1 LKEEGAG
8 VAECHFSAS
17 DSVQEGETWKC
28 FFAHRSEAMKR
39 HLFATAL
46 FVLAGAGAAFAADPA
61 GIWLTQNGASRIK
74 LADCGGAVCGTIV
87 WLKEPNDDNGK
98 PKTDKNNSD
107 ETKRGRPLIGVQ
119 IVLGMK
125 AAGADKWTGQV
136 YNAEDGK
143 TYSGNL
149 TFSGGNALQ
158 LQGCALGGLVC
169 KSQTW
174 TKVN

>member
-1 LKEEGAG
+1 MRIGHTLAAAALLAFTCAEGA
-8 VAECHFSAS
+8 
-17 DSVQEGETWKC
+17 
-28 FFAHRSEAMKR
+28 
-39 HLFATAL
+39 L
-46 FVLAGAGAAFAADPA
+46 AADPA
-61 GIWLTQNGASRIK
+61 GTWLTQTGGSRIRV
-74 LADCGGAVCGTIV
+74 ADCGGALCGTII
-87 WLKEPNDDNGK
+87 WLKEPNDPDTGK

-107 ETKRGRPLIGVQ
+107 EAKRSRPLLGVQ

-125 AAGADKWTGQV
+125 PSGADKWNGQV

-149 TFSGGNALQ
+149 TYSGGTSLQ

-169 KSQTW
+169 KAQTW

>member
-1 LKEEGAG
+1 MRRHFLAA
-8 VAECHFSAS
+8 VALI
-17 DSVQEGETWKC
+17 G
-28 FFAHRSEAMKR
+28 
-39 HLFATAL
+39 
-46 FVLAGAGAAFAADPA
+46 LAGAGPALAADPA
-61 GIWLTQNGASRIK
+61 GVWLTQGGNSRIRV
-74 LADCGGAVCGTIV
+74 ADCGGALCGTII
-87 WLKEPNDDNGK
+87 WLKEPNDPDTGK

-107 ETKRGRPLIGVQ
+107 AAKRSRPLIGVQ

-125 AAGADKWTGQV
+125 PAGADKWSGQV

-149 TFSGGNALQ
+149 TYSGGNALQ

-169 KSQTW
+169 KGQAW

>member
-1 LKEEGAG
+1 MKIARY
-8 VAECHFSAS
+8 
-17 DSVQEGETWKC
+17 
-28 FFAHRSEAMKR
+28 FALA
-39 HLFATAL
+39 A
-46 FVLAGAGAAFAADPA
+46 VLACAGSEGAFAAEPT
-61 GIWLTQNGASRIK
+61 GNWLTQTGTSRIRV
-74 LADCGGAVCGTIV
+74 ADCGGALCGTIV
-87 WLKEPNDDNGK
+87 WLKEPNDPDTGK

-107 ETKRGRPLIGVQ
+107 AAKRSRPLLGVQ

-125 AAGADKWTGQV
+125 PAGANKWAGQV

-149 TFSGGNALQ
+149 TWSGGDSLQ

>member
-1 LKEEGAG
+1 MKMARYFAVAALLALAGSEGA
-8 VAECHFSAS
+8 
-17 DSVQEGETWKC
+17 
-28 FFAHRSEAMKR
+28 
-39 HLFATAL
+39 L
-46 FVLAGAGAAFAADPA
+46 AADPN
-61 GIWLTQNGASRIK
+61 GTWLTQTGTSRVRI
-74 LADCGGAVCGTIV
+74 ADCGGALCGTIV
-87 WLKEPNDDNGK
+87 WLKEPNDPDTGK

-107 ETKRGRPLIGVQ
+107 ASRRSRPLIGTQ

-125 AAGADKWTGQV
+125 PAGTDKWTGQV

-149 TFSGGNALQ
+149 TYSGGNSLQ

-174 TKVN
+174 TKAN

>member
-1 LKEEGAG
+1 MRIGRYLALAAVLALTGSEGA
-8 VAECHFSAS
+8 
-17 DSVQEGETWKC
+17 
-28 FFAHRSEAMKR
+28 
-39 HLFATAL
+39 L
-46 FVLAGAGAAFAADPA
+46 AADPN
-61 GIWLTQNGASRIK
+61 GVWLTQTGGSRIR
-74 LADCGGAVCGTIV
+74 LADCAGALCGTII
-87 WLKEPNDDNGK
+87 WLKEPTDPDTGK

-107 ETKRGRPLIGVQ
+107 ASKRARPLLGVQ
-119 IVLGMK
+119 IVLSMK
-125 AAGADKWTGQV
+125 PAGADKWTGQV

-149 TFSGGNALQ
+149 TYSGGNSLQ

>member
-1 LKEEGAG
+1 MQQGG
-8 VAECHFSAS
+8 P
-17 DSVQEGETWKC
+17 WK
-28 FFAHRSEAMKR
+28 RISPESMTMTR
-39 HLFATAL
+39 HLFAVAAL
-46 FVLAGAGAAFAADPA
+46 SALMGSGAAFAADLA
-61 GIWLTQNGASRIK
+61 GTWLTQNGASRIK
-74 LADCGGAVCGTIV
+74 LSDCGGAVCGTIV
-87 WLKEPNDDNGK
+87 WLKEPNGDNGK

-107 ETKRGRPLIGVQ
+107 QSKRGRPLIGVQ

-125 AAGADKWTGQV
+125 PAGTDKWTGQV

-149 TFSGGNALQ
+149 TFSGGDSLQ

-169 KSQTW
+169 KGQIW